1 MGVGTPSENL
11 TGAARAPSVPVTA
24 MAKSLQQT
32 IDRYK
37 SGTAGAQSA
46 YEAGIDGTQVDV
58 MGRAIA
64 AAPDA
69 VRGYADAVTSGRWAA
84 AINASGGTQNWKA
97 MSKAKSANYGVG
109 VNAGLPKFQAA
120 MGKLLPFIEQT
131 VAGLPARQPGN
142 MAVSLARVQGMM
154 TALHGAKGQFKA

>member
-1 MGVGTPSENL
+1 
-11 TGAARAPSVPVTA
+11 